1 MAEKKKK
8 SETRIAFEKK
18 FKEER
23 KKQGAGG
30 VFTFK
35 GSKYTTDYASDK
47 KTKKEKESGAVKKSS
62 PPLKRPKIIEE
73 KLPPGNRT
81 DGDPIKKIRLP
92 KASTEVLKK
101 TKPSQE
107 ARERKKVKTVTKTKK
122 PIKVSPKPK
131 LKLGTFKGKLND
143 PNDPF
148 LINKKKRKEWEE
160 KYGKDY
166 NKDGTLKSEAI
177 AKRKREFK
185 EKPGFGNL
193 Q

>member
-8 SETRIAFEKK
+8 SDTRIAFEKK

-35 GSKYTTDYASDK
+35 GKKYTTDYASDK
-47 KTKKEKESGAVKKSS
+47 KTKKKESKPKVKNEA
-62 PPLKRPKIIEE
+62 PLKRPKN
-73 KLPPGNRT
+73 LVPGNRT
-81 DGDPIKKIRLP
+81 DGDPIKKTRLP
-92 KASTEVLKK
+92 KFSTETLKK

-107 ARERKKVKTVTKTKK
+107 ARERKDVTTVTKTKK
-122 PIKVSPKPK
+122 SIRVSPKPS
-131 LKLGTFKGKLND
+131 LKIGLFKGKLND

-148 LINKKKRKEWEE
+148 LINKKKRKEWEK
-160 KYGKDY
+160 KYGEDY
-166 NKDGTLKSEAI
+166 NNDGTLKSA
-177 AKRKREFK
+177 AVKRKRR
-185 EKPGFGNL
+185 GYT

>member
-30 VFTFK
+30 KFTFRNK
-35 GSKYTTDYASDK
+35 EYTTDYASDK
-47 KTKKEKESGAVKKSS
+47 KSKKKKEPGVVKKSS
-62 PPLKRPKIIEE
+62 PPLKRPKIIKE

-81 DGDPIKKIRLP
+81 DGDPIIKTRLP

-107 ARERKKVKTVTKTKK
+107 ARERKDVKTVTKTKK
-122 PIKVSPKPK
+122 PIRVSPKPS
-131 LKLGTFKGKLND
+131 LKLGLFKGRLND
-143 PNDPF
+143 PDDPF
-148 LINKKKRKEWEE
+148 LINKKKRKEWEK

-166 NKDGTLKSEAI
+166 NNDGTLKSTVVK
-177 AKRKREFK
+177 KRRR
-185 EKPGFGNL
+185 GYT

>member
-8 SETRIAFEKK
+8 SDTRIAFEKK

-35 GSKYTTDYASDK
+35 GKKYTTDYASDK
-47 KTKKEKESGAVKKSS
+47 KAKKKESKPKVKNEA
-62 PPLKRPKIIEE
+62 PLKRPKN
-73 KLPPGNRT
+73 LVPGNRT
-81 DGDPIKKIRLP
+81 DGDPIITTRLP

-122 PIKVSPKPK
+122 PIRVSPKPS
-131 LKLGTFKGKLND
+131 LKLGDFKGRLND
-143 PNDPF
+143 PKDPF
-148 LINKKKRKEWEE
+148 LINKKKRKEWEA

-177 AKRKREFK
+177 AKKQREFK

-193 Q
+193 K